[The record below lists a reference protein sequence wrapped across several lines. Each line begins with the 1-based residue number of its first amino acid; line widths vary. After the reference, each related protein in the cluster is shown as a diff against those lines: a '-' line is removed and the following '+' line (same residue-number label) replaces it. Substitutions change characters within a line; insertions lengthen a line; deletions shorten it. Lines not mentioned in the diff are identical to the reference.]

1 MNNRI
6 SRVLITLIASLAI
19 FLNPV
24 IGSLFPSDIGFYALL
39 FVLIGVVLFLYFTM
53 GSRFLYMRF
62 NRDVYRSLFLGA
74 MFLVVL
80 FEPFLILHARF
91 TFSLD
96 ALLAYRLA
104 QIFLFAIIIQ
114 AMIFNLNM
122 KSLVKAGKLST
133 LLPFIAL
140 FLVINLTV
148 ETVLLAFSGNQQIV
162 ITILFQMLDDVV
174 LFVLLSI
181 LYVKT
186 RMNNLTGMVFYALYS
201 ASGFFVIVTK
211 VDAFILTF
219 WNFIVLGVMFFVLE
233 LVTNDNFY
241 SRKIFTGDRRDRRDR
256 KTGQKRGSLLEK
268 GVVIGVAAFAIF
280 ILVLFPVIMGTAHPI
295 YVDPTGSM
303 YPIIKPDSVLI
314 VKGVSVQSIH
324 IGNIIVFTAPWDKT
338 LTVAHQV
345 IGINHLNGTIFF
357 ITKGFANPVKD
368 PAPVPAGNVHGI
380 VIQAIPYL
388 GYFFIYLYV
397 IFPMMLV
404 PLIVKIK

>member
-1 MNNRI
+1 MAF
-6 SRVLITLIASLAI
+6 SQFTGTDSKAITATAGTFSM
-19 FLNPV
+19 
-24 IGSLFPSDIGFYALL
+24 
-39 FVLIGVVLFLYFTM
+39 TE

-74 MFLVVL
+74 MFLIIL
-80 FEPFLILHARF
+80 FEPFLILHAQF

-96 ALLAYRLA
+96 SLLAYRLV

-122 KSLVKAGKLST
+122 KSLVKTGKLSS
-133 LLPFIAL
+133 LLPYIAL
-140 FLVINLTV
+140 FLFINLTV
-148 ETVLLAFSGNQQIV
+148 ETVLLAFSGNPQIV
-162 ITILFQMLDDVV
+162 ITILFQLFDDVV
-174 LFVLLSI
+174 LFVLLSV
-181 LYVKT
+181 LYIRT
-186 RMNNLTGMVFYALYS
+186 RMNNLTGMVFYALCS

-219 WNFIVLGVMFFVLE
+219 WNFIVLGVMFLVLE

-241 SRKIFTGDRRDRRDR
+241 SRKIFTGDRTTG
-256 KTGQKRGSLLEK
+256 KTKHKNDSRLEK
-268 GVVIGVAAFAIF
+268 GVVIGVAVFAIF

-303 YPIIKPDSVLI
+303 YPIIKPDSLLI
-314 VKGVSVQSIH
+314 VKGVNVQSIH

-397 IFPMMLV
+397 ILPMMLI
-404 PLIVKIK
+404 PMIVKIK

>member
-1 MNNRI
+1 VNNRI
-6 SRVLITLIASLAI
+6 RRVLITLIASVTL
-19 FLNPV
+19 FLTPF
-24 IGSLFPSDIGFYALL
+24 ISGLFPSVIEFYALL
-39 FVLIGVVLFLYFTM
+39 FILIGVVLFLFFTM
-53 GSRFLYMRF
+53 GSSFLYMRF

-74 MFLVVL
+74 MFLIVL

-96 ALLAYRLA
+96 SLLAYRLV

-122 KSLVKAGKLST
+122 KSLVKTGKLTT
-133 LLPFIAL
+133 LLPYIAL
-140 FLVINLTV
+140 FLFINLTI
-148 ETVLLAFSGNQQIV
+148 ETVLLAFSGNPQII
-162 ITILFQMLDDVV
+162 ITILFQLFDDVV
-174 LFVLLSI
+174 LFVLLSV
-181 LYVKT
+181 LYVRT

-219 WNFIVLGVMFFVLE
+219 WNFIVLGVMFLVLE
-233 LVTNDNFY
+233 LVMNDNFY
-241 SRKIFTGDRRDRRDR
+241 SRKIFTGDRTEG
-256 KTGQKRGSLLEK
+256 KTRHKHDSMLEK
-268 GVVIGVAAFAIF
+268 GVVIGVVVFAIF

-303 YPIIKPDSVLI
+303 YPIIKPDSLLI
-314 VKGVSVQSIH
+314 VKGVNVQSIH

-397 IFPMMLV
+397 ILPMMLI
-404 PLIVKIK
+404 PMIVKIK